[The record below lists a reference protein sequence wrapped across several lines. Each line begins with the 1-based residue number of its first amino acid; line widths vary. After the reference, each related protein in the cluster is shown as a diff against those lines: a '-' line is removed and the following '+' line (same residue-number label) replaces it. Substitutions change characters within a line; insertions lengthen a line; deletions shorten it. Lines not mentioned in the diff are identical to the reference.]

1 MTAGPTSSARAEA
14 VRLVR
19 EGKRFLCTCHVMP
32 DADALGSA
40 LGFAAILRTLGKEA
54 LVWSRDPVNKSLRFL
69 PGSADVVRE
78 IPAGVAFDATF
89 VFDTASR
96 QLLPKEWP
104 ASAVS
109 GPVVM
114 VDHHAAHDAF
124 GDVVV
129 REVDAVA
136 AGEVAIRLAAE
147 LGVREFGIEAA
158 KPLYAAL
165 VADTGGFRYAGTSP
179 ETLRLG
185 ARLLEVGV
193 DPWEVA
199 YNLFEGWPK
208 QRLTLLGSVLETLET
223 HADGKIAILRVSR
236 AMLARTRATDEMVE
250 GLVNYARMLE
260 GVEVAALLWE
270 RDPERGA
277 DGALHPVVKVSLR
290 AHREVDVSQI
300 AVALGGGG
308 HRAAAGANVDGTLDE
323 CRDLVVR
330 EALQRV

>member
-1 MTAGPTSSARAEA
+1 MSARAEA
-14 VRLVR
+14 VRLIR
-19 EGKRFLCTCHVMP
+19 QGKRFLCTCHVMP

-40 LGFAAILRTLGKEA
+40 LGFAVVLRILGKEA
-54 LVWSRDPVNKSLRFL
+54 VVWSGDPVNKSLRFL
-69 PGSADVVRE
+69 PGASDVVRE
-78 IPAGVAFDATF
+78 IPAGEKFDATF

-96 QLLPKEWP
+96 QLLPKAWP
-104 ASAVS
+104 APEIT

-114 VDHHAAHDAF
+114 IDHHAAHDDF

-129 REVDAVA
+129 REVDGVA
-136 AGEVAIRLAAE
+136 AGEVALRVAAD
-147 LGVREFGIEAA
+147 LGVRQLTREAA
-158 KPLYAAL
+158 IPFYAAL

-179 ETLRLG
+179 ATLRLG
-185 ARLLEVGV
+185 ASLMELGV

-208 QRLTLLGSVLETLET
+208 ARLSLLGAVLETLET

-236 AMLARTRATDEMVE
+236 AMLVRAAATDEMVE

-270 RDPERGA
+270 RDPEPDAAGK
-277 DGALHPVVKVSLR
+277 LQPTTKVSLR
-290 AHREVDVSQI
+290 ARRSVDVSAI

-308 HRAAAGANVDGTLDE
+308 HRSAAGANLPLTLDQS
-323 CRDLVVR
+323 RDRLVEV
-330 EALQRV
+330 ASTFL

>member
-1 MTAGPTSSARAEA
+1 MSAAREEAIRLIRA
-14 VRLVR
+14 
-19 EGKRFLCTCHVMP
+19 GKRFLCTCHVMP

-40 LGFAAILRTLGKEA
+40 LGFAVVLRNLGKEA
-54 LVWSRDPVNKSLRFL
+54 LVWSGDPVNKSLRFL
-69 PGSADVVRE
+69 PGVDDVVRE
-78 IPAGVAFDATF
+78 LPANARFDATF

-96 QLLPKEWP
+96 QLLPKVWP
-104 ASAVS
+104 APEIT

-114 VDHHAAHDAF
+114 IDHHAAHDDF

-129 REVDAVA
+129 REIDGVA
-136 AGEVAIRLAAE
+136 AGEVALRVAAD
-147 LGVREFGIEAA
+147 LGVTQLTREAA
-158 KPLYAAL
+158 IPFYAAL

-179 ETLRLG
+179 ATLRLG
-185 ARLLEVGV
+185 ASLMEIGV

-208 QRLTLLGSVLETLET
+208 ARLSLLGAVLETLET

-236 AMLARTRATDEMVE
+236 AMLARTAATDEMVE

-270 RDPERGA
+270 RDPEPDPNGK
-277 DGALHPVVKVSLR
+277 LSPVTKVSLR
-290 AHREVDVSQI
+290 ARRSVDVSQI

-308 HRAAAGANVDGTLDE
+308 HRSAAGANLSCTLDD
-323 CRDLVVR
+323 CRDQVVK
-330 EALQRV
+330 AASPFV